1 MKLLRFLITHS
12 MALALALG
20 VMLGFYLL
28 PILTEPEGPSVSEV
42 TYSSQQALYKT
53 RFDKEV
59 TGSDLLHWGE
69 GDVSISKTSISLMGS
84 LAPGPDYFLY
94 LTKNLVDSR
103 ESFLEIKADSLKV
116 GPIRTFDNFIV
127 PLDESVDLE
136 QYAAVVVWCETFSQF
151 ITSAS
156 YR

>member
-1 MKLLRFLITHS
+1 MKFLGFLVTHTI
-12 MALALALG
+12 ALVLGVALG
-20 VMLGFYLL
+20 IYLL
-28 PILTEPEGPSVSEV
+28 PILTAPEGPSVSEV
-42 TYSSQQALYKT
+42 TSSSQQALYKT
-53 RFDKEV
+53 RFHKDV
-59 TGSDLLHWGE
+59 AGSDLIHWGE
-69 GDVSISKTSISLMGS
+69 GAVSINKTNISLMGS

-94 LTKNLVDSR
+94 LTKNLVDTR
-103 ESFLEIKADSLKV
+103 DSFLEIKADSLKV

-136 QYAAVVVWCETFSQF
+136 QYGAIVVWCETFSQF

>member
-1 MKLLRFLITHS
+1 MKLLRFLVTHF
-12 MALALALG
+12 MALALG

-28 PILTEPEGPSVSEV
+28 PILTEPEGPSVSDV

-53 RFDKEV
+53 RFDKEAA
-59 TGSDLLHWGE
+59 GSDLLHWGE

-136 QYAAVVVWCETFSQF
+136 QYAAFVVWCETFSQF

>member
-1 MKLLRFLITHS
+1 MKFLGFLVTHTI
-12 MALALALG
+12 ALVLG
-20 VMLGFYLL
+20 VAVGIYLL
-28 PILTEPEGPSVSEV
+28 PILTAPEGPSVSEV
-42 TYSSQQALYKT
+42 TSSSQQALYKT
-53 RFDKEV
+53 RFHKDV
-59 TGSDLLHWGE
+59 AGSDLIHWGE
-69 GDVSISKTSISLMGS
+69 GAVSINKTNISLMGS

-94 LTKNLVDSR
+94 LTKNLVDTR
-103 ESFLEIKADSLKV
+103 DSFLEIKADSLKV

-136 QYAAVVVWCETFSQF
+136 QYGAIVVWCETFSQF